1 MCCRGW
7 LSIHRFCWACQYFF
21 IQLVGDIHVEV
32 VDVIPGEVERFL
44 LLVDINRKPDV
55 PAFPEG
61 VGIPLYSLPSIH
73 PAKDKLT

>member
-1 MCCRGW
+1 
-7 LSIHRFCWACQYFF
+7 
-21 IQLVGDIHVEV
+21 LVGDIHVEV
-32 VDVIPGEVERFL
+32 VDVIPDEVERFL